1 MKNDIKYFDVIPV
14 HPLFGCT
21 LPESFYEDGFIT
33 SIRCLCGKD
42 SAAKDS

>member
-1 MKNDIKYFDVIPV
+1 MKNDIKYFDVAPANSK
-14 HPLFGCT
+14 LSW
-21 LPESFYEDGFIT
+21 LPDSYKETGFIT